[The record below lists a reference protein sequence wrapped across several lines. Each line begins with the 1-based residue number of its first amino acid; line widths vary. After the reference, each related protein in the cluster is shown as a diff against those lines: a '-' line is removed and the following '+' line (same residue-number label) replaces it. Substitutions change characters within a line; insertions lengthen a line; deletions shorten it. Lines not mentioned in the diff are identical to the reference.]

1 MALDSTA
8 DNDSAPTLEALQY
21 RGEFIDR
28 HIGPDAGQIDQMLA
42 ALQLDSLDQ
51 LVARTV
57 PESIA
62 LKSPLALAGPQTEYA
77 ALSRLKAM
85 AAKITLN
92 QSYIGLGYYD
102 THTPNVILRNVLEN
116 PGWYTAYT
124 PYQPEI
130 SQGRLECLLNYQQ
143 MTLDLTAM
151 DLANASLLDEAT
163 AAAEAMALARR
174 VSKNRSASKFF
185 VDQCCFPQ
193 TIDVLKTRAECFGF
207 ELLIGDIDSL
217 LTTEV
222 AEDLFGAIFQYP
234 SMVGEV
240 TDLAPLID
248 RLHQHQAIAVVAADL
263 MSLTLLKPPG
273 EMGADVVMGSSQ
285 RFGVPMGF
293 GAPHAAYFATRDEY
307 KRAVPGRIIG
317 VSIDTRGKQ
326 AFRMAL
332 QTREQH
338 IRREK
343 ANSNICTSQVL
354 LANIA
359 ALYAMYHGPI
369 GLRKIGQR
377 IHRLTSILAAGL
389 QQCGVKLVNESY
401 FDTLTL
407 AVDVDQAAAIETR
420 AAAAGINLR
429 LDRLDPDGQIGISL
443 DECTSTENLMQLW
456 QVIIGNA
463 SEELS
468 VKDFDTRIAS
478 GSMAPVI
485 PDTLLRRSDYLQHPI
500 FNRYHSETEMMR
512 YLKRLENKDI
522 SLTHAMIPLGSCT
535 MKLNA
540 ATEMIPISWPEFAK
554 PHPFTPVE
562 QMRGYQQMI
571 TELEQMLEEIT
582 GFDAVSMQ
590 PNSGAQGEYAG
601 LLAIRKYL
609 ASEGESDRNICL
621 IPSSAHGTNPASAQ
635 MTGMKVVIVACDDK
649 GNIDIADL
657 KGKAEKHA
665 DDLAAL
671 MITYPSTHGVYEEG
685 VKEICQIVHDNGGQ
699 VYMDGAN
706 LNAQVGLA
714 KPADIDA
721 DVSHVNL
728 HKTFCIPHGGG
739 GPGMGPIGVKAHLA
753 PFVANHSV
761 VKLPGPL
768 AANTAVSAAPWG
780 SSGILPISWMYIAM
794 MGAEGLRRATEVAI
808 LSANYMATK
817 LAPHYPVLYTGRNGM
832 VAHECIIDIR
842 PLKQRS
848 GISEEDIAKRLM
860 DFGFHAPTMS
870 FPVAGTLMIEPTE
883 SESKVELDRFID
895 AMIQIRQEIAQV
907 EAGAIDA
914 ENNPLKN
921 APHTLADI
929 LDENW
934 DRPYSRSQA
943 AYPGRKIGEFPD
955 SKYWPAVN
963 RIDNVYGDR
972 NLFCACPSID
982 NYE

>member
-1 MALDSTA
+1 T
-8 DNDSAPTLEALQY
+8 
-21 RGEFIDR
+21 RI
-28 HIGPDAGQIDQMLA
+28 
-42 ALQLDSLDQ
+42 
-51 LVARTV
+51 
-57 PESIA
+57 
-62 LKSPLALAGPQTEYA
+62 
-77 ALSRLKAM
+77 
-85 AAKITLN
+85 
-92 QSYIGLGYYD
+92 
-102 THTPNVILRNVLEN
+102 
-116 PGWYTAYT
+116 
-124 PYQPEI
+124 I
-130 SQGRLECLLNYQQ
+130 S
-143 MTLDLTAM
+143 
-151 DLANASLLDEAT
+151 
-163 AAAEAMALARR
+163 
-174 VSKNRSASKFF
+174 
-185 VDQCCFPQ
+185 
-193 TIDVLKTRAECFGF
+193 
-207 ELLIGDIDSL
+207 
-217 LTTEV
+217 
-222 AEDLFGAIFQYP
+222 GAI
-234 SMVGEV
+234 
-240 TDLAPLID
+240 
-248 RLHQHQAIAVVAADL
+248 
-263 MSLTLLKPPG
+263 
-273 EMGADVVMGSSQ
+273 
-285 RFGVPMGF
+285 
-293 GAPHAAYFATRDEY
+293 
-307 KRAVPGRIIG
+307 
-317 VSIDTRGKQ
+317 
-326 AFRMAL
+326 
-332 QTREQH
+332 
-338 IRREK
+338 
-343 ANSNICTSQVL
+343 
-354 LANIA
+354 
-359 ALYAMYHGPI
+359 
-369 GLRKIGQR
+369 
-377 IHRLTSILAAGL
+377 
-389 QQCGVKLVNESY
+389 
-401 FDTLTL
+401 
-407 AVDVDQAAAIETR
+407 
-420 AAAAGINLR
+420 
-429 LDRLDPDGQIGISL
+429 
-443 DECTSTENLMQLW
+443 
-456 QVIIGNA
+456 
-463 SEELS
+463 
-468 VKDFDTRIAS
+468 
-478 GSMAPVI
+478 APVI
-485 PDTLLRRSDYLQHPI
+485 PDNLLRRSNYLQHPI

-540 ATEMIPISWPEFAK
+540 AAEMIPISWPEFAK

-635 MTGMKVVIVACDDK
+635 MTGMKVVIVACDDN

-714 KPADIDA
+714 KPADIGA